1 MASSFGPVPAMSS
14 AFDAEDDTFDTENNS
29 SSNNNNHNNNG
40 ASLSPS
46 APLFDLSILREED
59 AAAAAA
65 AAATNTTTIRARA
78 IARFS
83 SGDDSAATTAD
94 IASSLG
100 SVVMGREEA
109 FLKSFTFYPTI
120 TINSIRDS
128 DDNDGN
134 NSDDDIN
141 NVDSLDWG
149 IEFGTAVDGRG
160 NGSLSSKFK
169 PRILG
174 SGRMKLPV
182 AYVDEDSIFGMSRIR
197 PGDYLKSI
205 NGRTVGP
212 SLCQPDLA
220 LQRMKDALRLDG
232 YLCVTT
238 KNRDEDVNDVL
249 VHATIVKPSAKMS
262 LKDLGINVWI
272 WGVLCIKEIRKDSIF
287 SHTALRERDH
297 IMSVNE
303 IDCQNVSPE
312 QFKNICQQLPQEIT
326 VTVLRRK
333 QRNNGNFK

>member
-65 AAATNTTTIRARA
+65 ATNTTTIRARA

-109 FLKSFTFYPTI
+109 FLKSFTFYPAI

-128 DDNDGN
+128 DDNDGI

-169 PRILG
+169 PRI
-174 SGRMKLPV
+174 
-182 AYVDEDSIFGMSRIR
+182 
-197 PGDYLKSI
+197 
-205 NGRTVGP
+205 
-212 SLCQPDLA
+212 
-220 LQRMKDALRLDG
+220 
-232 YLCVTT
+232 
-238 KNRDEDVNDVL
+238 
-249 VHATIVKPSAKMS
+249 
-262 LKDLGINVWI
+262 
-272 WGVLCIKEIRKDSIF
+272 
-287 SHTALRERDH
+287 
-297 IMSVNE
+297 
-303 IDCQNVSPE
+303 
-312 QFKNICQQLPQEIT
+312 
-326 VTVLRRK
+326 
-333 QRNNGNFK
+333 